1 MTATEAC
8 NLAAQ
13 TLRNHQVQKTPLTD
27 GGEGFVDILTKSI
40 GGILHEEKVHGLLL
54 QPVRAKWG
62 EIQIS
67 PLPVSVQRRL
77 SLFSEERLAIL
88 ELAQASGLTL
98 LTPPNH
104 NPWKTSTLGTGE
116 LIAKVREQGISK
128 ILLGV
133 GGSATIDLG
142 LGALEALGLHFDS
155 AEGPLQHLTP
165 LHWNQ
170 KIQIKGT
177 AAAPQIHIAC
187 DVDSPLIGPRG
198 ATAIFG
204 SQKGLKKCDFE
215 AFEKALKRMAY
226 ALCAHCGKSSS
237 LVEVPGT
244 GAAGGTAFGLMVA
257 TGAELH
263 GGFDLVKDWLQLK
276 EKVAWSDVVLTGEG
290 VFDRSSLEGKGP
302 GSILKLAR
310 TLHKPAF
317 LFAGH
322 IEAALLPLLKD
333 DFPHVEATS
342 MTPSTYPMAKALK
355 ETASLLTECLRKRF
369 SLTY

>member
-133 GGSATIDLG
+133 GGSTTIDLG
-142 LGALEALGLHFDS
+142 LEVLEALGLHFYS
-155 AEGPLQHLTP
+155 TKGLLQHLTP
-165 LHWNQ
+165 LHWNRKMQ
-170 KIQIKGT
+170 LKGIAVT
-177 AAAPQIHIAC
+177 PQIHIAC
-187 DVDSPLIGPRG
+187 NVDSPLVGPRG

-204 SQKGLKKCDFE
+204 SQKGLEKCDFE
-215 AFEKALKRMAY
+215 AFEKVLKRMAY
-226 ALCAHCGKSSS
+226 ALCAHCGKATS

-244 GAAGGTAFGLMVA
+244 GTAGGTAFGLMVA

-263 GGFDLVKDWLQLK
+263 GGFDLVKDLVTTK
-276 EKVAWSDVVLTGEG
+276 RTSSVV
-290 VFDRSSLEGKGP
+290 
-302 GSILKLAR
+302 
-310 TLHKPAF
+310 
-317 LFAGH
+317 
-322 IEAALLPLLKD
+322 
-333 DFPHVEATS
+333 
-342 MTPSTYPMAKALK
+342 
-355 ETASLLTECLRKRF
+355 
-369 SLTY
+369 